1 MSLSGE
7 NFLLTLIYY
16 FMTSIQKP
24 RQEKVYLSPEM
35 DLIQMSVESVLAASL
50 YDNSIDDA
58 PFEQW

>member
-1 MSLSGE
+1 
-7 NFLLTLIYY
+7 
-16 FMTSIQKP
+16 MTSIQKP